1 MKKFTFTLLLQ
12 VLSSAILFGQQ
23 LLTTAERSDYQSTSN
38 YGEVIEF
45 MTTLTQNHPNAR
57 IEYFARSIEGRDLP
71 LVILAD
77 PMPASYK
84 ELENDERTVVYLQAN
99 IHAGEVEGKEATQML
114 ARDLLNGEL
123 PREILENV
131 IVLICPIVNPDGN
144 EKFSTE
150 NRTNQNGP
158 VNGVG
163 VRYNGQ
169 FLDMNRDAVKLET
182 PELRGVVTEI
192 FRKWDPAIT
201 VDCHTTNG
209 SFHEEPVTF
218 AWMVN
223 PNGPRHLINYM
234 RDRMMPDVHEML
246 GHKYG
251 VENVFY
257 GVFVDQLAMEKGW
270 IYSASEPRYMVN
282 YVGLRN
288 RLSILNENYVYADFK
303 TRVNGCYHLL
313 TSILEYAADH
323 GKEIRMMLSDADQ
336 MYADRHE
343 NFPADDY
350 FVIESEV
357 RPTPEKISI
366 KAIETDTIPGIQGY
380 WRFRQGEG
388 RFTVNVDYYADYYAT
403 RSVKMPFAYLLSVP
417 DPEVL
422 DLMRTHGI
430 IIERLERETVLEVER
445 FNVTSFESRN
455 MPFQGHHLTNIDG
468 DFETVSQIFPEGT
481 YLVRTA
487 QPLGNLAATLLEP
500 QSADGLV
507 TWNFFD
513 RYLVKQ
519 WYPDYNPYPVYKLM
533 PVTTLDSNENLVK

>member
-1 MKKFTFTLLLQ
+1 MKKYTITLLFA
-12 VLSSAILFGQQ
+12 VLSTSILCGQL
-23 LLTTAERSDYQSTSN
+23 LLTTAERSEYQSTST
-38 YGEVIEF
+38 YDEVIEF
-45 MTTLTQNHPNAR
+45 MTTLTQNHPHAR
-57 IEYFARSIEGRDLP
+57 MEYFARSIEGRDLP

-77 PMPASYK
+77 PLPASYRD
-84 ELENDERTVVYLQAN
+84 LENDKRTVVYLQAN

-114 ARDLLNGEL
+114 ARDLLYDEL
-123 PREILENV
+123 SEKILENV

-223 PNGPRHLINYM
+223 PNGPRNLINYM
-234 RDRMMPDVHEML
+234 RDRMMPVVHETL
-246 GHKYG
+246 RDNYG

-313 TSILEYAADH
+313 ISVLDYAADH
-323 GKEIRMMLSDADQ
+323 GKEIRKMLADADQ
-336 MYADRHE
+336 MYAERHE
-343 NFPADDY
+343 NFPVDD
-350 FVIESEV
+350 FAIESEV
-357 RPTPEKISI
+357 RPTPEKIRI
-366 KAIETDTIPGIQGY
+366 KAIETDTIPGVQGY
-380 WRFRQGEG
+380 WRYRQGEG
-388 RFTVNVDYYADYYAT
+388 RFTVNIDYYADYYAT
-403 RSVKMPFAYLLSVP
+403 RSVKMPYAYLLSVP
-417 DPEVL
+417 DPEIL
-422 DLMRTHGI
+422 DLLRTHGI
-430 IIERLERETVLEVER
+430 KLERLDRKTVLEVER
-445 FNVTSFESRN
+445 FNVSAFESRN
-455 MPFQGHHLTNIDG
+455 MPFQGHHLTSIEG
-468 DFETVSQIFPEGT
+468 DFETVSQTFPEGT

-487 QPLGNLAATLLEP
+487 QPLGNLAASLLEP
-500 QSADGLV
+500 ESADGLV

-519 WYPDYNPYPVYKLM
+519 WYPDFNPYPVYKLM
-533 PVTTLDSNENLVK
+533 PVSELESKQYLVK